1 MRERALVLMTVVA
14 LAVTPAMAG
23 EVEVRLSGTAFEVG
37 PAFELAL
44 GGEVIGAGSVDE
56 PTEEGRVFTFG
67 VDDVL
72 LAGTSDF
79 TVRLT
84 NDYFAGEGQD
94 RSLAI
99 FGGRVGSTLLTPE
112 NFAIVTNGVTIARDS
127 SKGALVW
134 SGDEIAVANAPQDDW
149 LGARAKSVAPA
160 SVTDCSA
167 SAELRGFAHGSAA
180 IADLDLHVLAP
191 VIAASQSGAFSV
203 TITGYADASGSEL
216 SNRRITAAR
225 SATVLDELLANGAI
239 FPSANIVAT
248 DGSEEP
254 GVDEAGNQRVT
265 VQLWSP
271 QRQVAA
277 QPRHDAGTPVTALLD
292 EARNASI
299 EHVLVLGWQSWG
311 DLYIRS
317 SNTDAKE
324 VLWLLEQSKA
334 RMIAGQPILGPGQ

>member
-1 MRERALVLMTVVA
+1 MREDVVVLMTVVA
-14 LAVTPAMAG
+14 LAVTPSMAG
-23 EVEVRLSGTAFEVG
+23 EVEVRLSGTAFEGG

-44 GGEVIGAGSVDE
+44 GGQVIGAGSVDK

-67 VDDVL
+67 VDDSL
-72 LAGTSDF
+72 LAGTGDF

-94 RSLAI
+94 RSLSI
-99 FGGRVGSTLLTPE
+99 LSGRVGSTVLTPE
-112 NFAIVTNGVTIARDS
+112 NFAIVTDGAAITRDS

-134 SGDEIAVANAPQDDW
+134 SGDEIAVANAPHEGW
-149 LGARAKSVAPA
+149 LGAQAESATAA
-160 SVTDCSA
+160 SGTDCSA
-167 SAELRGFAHGSAA
+167 AAELKGFAHGSAA
-180 IADLDLHVLAP
+180 IAGLDLQVLAP
-191 VIAASQSGAFSV
+191 VIAASQGGACSV

-225 SATVLDELLANGAI
+225 SAAVLDELIANGAV

-248 DGSEEP
+248 NGSEDP
-254 GVDEAGNQRVT
+254 GVDESSNRRVT

-271 QRQVAA
+271 QPQVAA
-277 QPRHDAGTPVTALLD
+277 QPLHDAGTPVTALLE
-292 EARNASI
+292 EARSASI

-317 SNTDAKE
+317 SNTEAKE

-334 RMIAGQPILGPGQ
+334 RVIAGQPILGPGQ

>member
-1 MRERALVLMTVVA
+1 MREDAVVLMTVVA
-14 LAVTPAMAG
+14 LAVTPAIAG
-23 EVEVRLSGTAFEVG
+23 EVEVRLSGIAFEGG

-44 GGEVIGAGSVDE
+44 GGQVIGAGSVDE

-67 VDDVL
+67 VDDGL
-72 LAGTSDF
+72 LACTGDF

-94 RSLAI
+94 RSLSI
-99 FGGRVGSTLLTPE
+99 LGGRVGSTVLTPE
-112 NFAIVTNGVTIARDS
+112 NFAIVTDGAAIARDS

-134 SGDEIAVANAPQDDW
+134 SGDEIAVANAPHKGW
-149 LGARAKSVAPA
+149 LGAQAESVTPV
-160 SVTDCSA
+160 SGTDCSA
-167 SAELRGFAHGSAA
+167 SAELKGFAHGSTA
-180 IADLDLHVLAP
+180 IAGLDLQVLAP
-191 VIAASQSGAFSV
+191 VIAASQGGACSV
-203 TITGYADASGSEL
+203 TITGYADVSGSEL

-225 SATVLDELLANGAI
+225 SAAVLDELIASGAI

-254 GVDEAGNQRVT
+254 DADEAGNRRVT

-271 QRQVAA
+271 QPQVAA
-277 QPRHDAGTPVTALLD
+277 QPQHEAGTPVTALLE

-317 SNTDAKE
+317 SNSDAKE

-334 RMIAGQPILGPGQ
+334 RVIAGQPILGPGQ